1 MTGRRDLIAASLTL
15 ASQRCPDLTPPVY
28 DRLFELLPE
37 TRARFRADPQ
47 NYIKASML
55 ELAID
60 AILDFAGD
68 RKAAHRLIVCEVQ
81 SHDGYGTTPE
91 LFSVFFVAIA
101 DVVRNILQD
110 DWRTEHQSAWDS
122 LIAEIN
128 SYIASGVRA
137 MA

>member
-1 MTGRRDLIAASLTL
+1 
-15 ASQRCPDLTPPVY
+15 
-28 DRLFELLPE
+28 
-37 TRARFRADPQ
+37 
-47 NYIKASML
+47 ML

-91 LFSVFFVAIA
+91 LFSVFFVAISY
-101 DVVRNILQD
+101 VVRNILQD
-110 DWRTEHQSAWDS
+110 DWLAEHQSAWDS

>member
-1 MTGRRDLIAASLTL
+1 MTTRKDLISDSLTR
-15 ASQRCPDLTPPVY
+15 AVQRSPDITQPVY

-37 TRARFRADPQ
+37 TRARFREDPR
-47 NYIKASML
+47 NLIKASML

-60 AILDFAGD
+60 AVLDFAGE

-91 LFSVFFVAIA
+91 AFSVFFVAMA
-101 DVVRNILQD
+101 DVVQHLLGA
-110 DWRTEHQSAWDS
+110 DWSPEHQAAWDS
-122 LIAEIN
+122 LIADIN
-128 SYIASGVRA
+128 GYIASGVRA